1 MHANLVQNPPT
12 AADTLRDVRSH
23 LFAVLLALGCLLGFS
38 AAPANAATMIGMGDQ
53 SAKLFDDP
61 RFTSLTKV
69 KVVRYIAPWDV
80 ELDPVAK
87 ATAEN
92 WIAKARAKGYLVHFT
107 FNYGVKKPLAN
118 PTVAQYVAATKPFVA
133 RHRTTVESWGVFN
146 EVNRGLAAGRFVTPN
161 AKLAAQLF
169 LAFRSK
175 VCVGCKIVA
184 VDLLD
189 GVNVK
194 PTLAYLKTFHRA
206 VGKNRPKIVGFHN
219 YSDTNRNSMT
229 RTAALVKAV
238 GKGPKI
244 WITETGGLYRF
255 GNEGSGFLPDTKRQ
269 ADAVRQVFKITK
281 KFPVIQRAMFYNFY
295 GPGEDRPDDIF
306 DAGLISGT
314 DAERPAYTVFKS
326 FAK

>member
-1 MHANLVQNPPT
+1 M
-12 AADTLRDVRSH
+12 RS
-23 LFAVLLALGCLLGFS
+23 LLATLLLAVSCVLGF
-38 AAPANAATMIGMGDQ
+38 AAGPANAAAMIGMGDQ
-53 SAKLFDDP
+53 SPKLFEDP

-80 ELDPVAK
+80 ERVPTAK
-87 ATAEN
+87 ANAEA
-92 WIAKARAKGYLVHFT
+92 WIAAAKAKGYLVHVT
-107 FNYGVKKPLAN
+107 FNYGAVKPLAN

-133 RHRTTVESWGVFN
+133 RHKNDVESWGVFN
-146 EVNRGLAAGRFVTPN
+146 EVNRGLAAGRFTTPN
-161 AKLAAQLF
+161 PKLAAQLF

-175 VCVGCKIVA
+175 ICVGCKIVA

-194 PTLAYLKTFHRA
+194 PTLTYLKAFHRA

-238 GKGPKI
+238 GKGPKV

-269 ADAVRQVFKITK
+269 ANAIRQVFKITK
-281 KFPVIQRAMFYNFY
+281 KFRVIQRAIFYNFY

>member
-1 MHANLVQNPPT
+1 M
-12 AADTLRDVRSH
+12 RS
-23 LFAVLLALGCLLGFS
+23 LASVFLLALCGLFGLLGAAAGPAS
-38 AAPANAATMIGMGDQ
+38 AATVIGMGDQ
-53 SAKLFDDP
+53 SPKLFEDE

-80 ELDPVAK
+80 ENNPVAK
-87 ATAEN
+87 ANAET
-92 WIAKARAKGYLVHFT
+92 WIAAAKAKGYLVHVT
-107 FNYGVKKPLAN
+107 FNYGAAKPLVN

-133 RHRTTVESWGVFN
+133 RHRTDVESWGVFN
-146 EVNRGLAAGRFVTPN
+146 EVNRGLAAGRFVTP
-161 AKLAAQLF
+161 APKLAAQLF

-194 PTLAYLKTFHRA
+194 PTLVYVKAFLRA

-238 GKGPKI
+238 GKGPKV

-269 ADAVRQVFKITK
+269 ATAIRQVFKIAK
-281 KFPVIQRAMFYNFY
+281 KFPRIQRTIFYNFY

-314 DAERPAYTVFKS
+314 DAERPAYAVFKS